1 MTGLIVLF
9 LCGWLIYS
17 VLWRL
22 VFGKPQEQEYYI
34 VQEYDVE
41 VIIEEVMERLHEE
54 VIEPEPEPE
63 PEPVNEESCELP
75 DNVVLFDQKRRC
87 EQKCD

>member
-17 VLWRL
+17 VLCRL

-54 VIEPEPEPE
+54 EIEPEPE
-63 PEPVNEESCELP
+63 PEPVNEEPCELP
-75 DNVVLFDQKRRC
+75 DNVVLFDQNRRC
-87 EQKCD
+87 D

>member
-1 MTGLIVLF
+1 MTGLIVIF

-17 VLWRL
+17 VLCRL

-34 VQEYDVE
+34 VQEYDIE

-54 VIEPEPEPE
+54 EIEPEPEI
-63 PEPVNEESCELP
+63 VNEESCELP